1 MDQTKVLIVGA
12 GPTGL
17 TLALWLTKAGIPIRI
32 IDKTE
37 RPGSTSRAMVLH
49 ARNLEFYHQLGI
61 DQLAV
66 AGGFEMKT
74 INLWIRG
81 KRAAR
86 LPIGDFGM
94 HSRVGPKGNLIHPIF
109 VHGKF
114 HIATTNADDLNK
126 FRSTIEITKGII
138 SSYRDD
144 VEKLNHQADSLI
156 GFLKEEYS
164 M

>member
-37 RPGSTSRAMVLH
+37 KPGTTSRAMVLH

-61 DQLAV
+61 DQIAIT
-66 AGGFEMKT
+66 GGLEMKT

-81 KRAAR
+81 KHVRDC
-86 LPIGDFGM
+86 LLVTSECIIVPTLMCWF
-94 HSRVGPKGNLIHPIF
+94 IHRT
-109 VHGKF
+109 G
-114 HIATTNADDLNK
+114 
-126 FRSTIEITKGII
+126 RSKC
-138 SSYRDD
+138 S
-144 VEKLNHQADSLI
+144 
-156 GFLKEEYS
+156 
-164 M
+164 